1 MALAAMAS
9 LQLDLC
15 YPGVFV
21 ILVIVTHQVLVA
33 FIPLVGEYCLGYLVI
48 PGQFSLTSVLWDDV
62 GSVVDMLGSYSVIY
76 QHFHCL
82 SHI

>member
-21 ILVIVTHQVLVA
+21 ILAIVTHQVLVA
-33 FIPLVGEYCLGYLVI
+33 FIPLVGECWLGYLVI

-62 GSVVDMLGSYSVIY
+62 GSIVGMLRSFVLFIQPFTGI
-76 QHFHCL
+76 
-82 SHI
+82 

>member
-33 FIPLVGEYCLGYLVI
+33 FIPLVGEYC
-48 PGQFSLTSVLWDDV
+48 PGFWLFLAS
-62 GSVVDMLGSYSVIY
+62 
-76 QHFHCL
+76 FH
-82 SHI
+82 